1 MEKMKVG
8 SLTDVASLA
17 GAITGSIKNDGSAEL
32 KAIGAGAVN
41 QMVKA
46 LITARGYLAPE
57 GICIEMMPSFCNV
70 EIHEEEK
77 TAIRFEVRKVGR

>member
-8 SLTDVASLA
+8 SSTDVASLA

-32 KAIGAGAVN
+32 QAIGAGAVN

-57 GICIEMMPSFCNV
+57 GISIEMMPSFCTL
-70 EIHEEEK
+70 EIHGKEK
-77 TAIRFEVRKVGR
+77 TAIRFEVQRK